1 MSWTLL
7 AWYLE
12 LLAWSVY
19 LGGALVMELVWRPAQ
34 EHMPMSQIGVACQ
47 IMGRRYRWVA
57 LTMLSVIAAT
67 SLTLLPG
74 RAPETLT
81 LSSPFGRTIAALA
94 VCWVLL
100 VALVG
105 SMAFFAHPS
114 LHVRMP
120 SHLDPDGRAAARA
133 EVGRAIRRMDLILR
147 SELVVALVATLLAAS
162 LPQGGIL

>member
-1 MSWTLL
+1 MSWTVA
-7 AWYLE
+7 AWYVE
-12 LLAWSVY
+12 MLAWSVY
-19 LGGALVMELVWRPAQ
+19 LGGALIMELVWRPAQ

-57 LTMLSVIAAT
+57 LTMLSVIAVT
-67 SLTLLPG
+67 SLTLLSG
-74 RAPETLT
+74 RGSETLA
-81 LSSPFGRTIAALA
+81 LSSSSGRTIL
-94 VCWVLL
+94 VLVICWFLL

-120 SHLDPDGRAAARA
+120 THLDPEGRSAARA

-147 SELVVALVATLLAAS
+147 AELAVALVATLFAAS
-162 LPQGGIL
+162 LPQGGLL

>member
-57 LTMLSVIAAT
+57 LAMLSLIAAT

-74 RAPETLT
+74 RSPQALT
-81 LSSPFGRTIAALA
+81 FSTQLGRTIIAL
-94 VCWVLL
+94 VICWVLL

-120 SHLDPDGRAAARA
+120 SHLDPDGRA
-133 EVGRAIRRMDLILR
+133 RRGPR
-147 SELVVALVATLLAAS
+147 
-162 LPQGGIL
+162 